1 MILKVLSLISSF
13 IKAEKK
19 FAPQKNEL
27 IIFDY
32 ESDELLSEIILGH
45 KNYTVLPHRSKY
57 YILILF
63 LSLLEIKNHKYSYK
77 IAFLKYTKAKY
88 ILNYHDNYTGLVI
101 PAKVT
106 NSKLFHIQNGRRGED
121 CIIDFTK
128 NIPKF
133 EKYFAWSKNWED
145 YCSNKMN
152 VPFEVIGS
160 IKNNFFKKTNLLPVK
175 RIQFISHWSQKGQI
189 AGNHKKRR
197 FTTTWKE
204 DVEDSTI
211 KIIEVLK
218 EFAKK
223 NNLSIEI
230 LLRRKGMS
238 EEENNFYRDLGF
250 DIEGKYLNKNDYWK
264 ENYLNAKNDAII
276 VGDSSECL
284 AYELMKRNFRVG
296 IFSARSLLTKTKHYH
311 YGWPTQ
317 TDDEGTFWMNRPN
330 RKNMLKVL
338 NYLLNVNEEEWKRQI
353 KLNKKI
359 IDYDY
364 QNNLLKDSL
373 TKIGIEIRK

>member
-13 IKAEKK
+13 FKAEKK

-32 ESDELLSEIILGH
+32 DSDELLSEIILGH

-88 ILNYHDNYTGLVI
+88 VLNYHDNYTGLVI

-128 NIPKF
+128 NVPKF
-133 EKYFAWSKNWED
+133 EKYFAWSKNWKD

-189 AGNHKKRR
+189 AGNHKARSAI
-197 FTTTWKE
+197 TWKE
-204 DVEDSTI
+204 DIEDPTI

-250 DIEGKYLNKNDYWK
+250 DIEDKYLNKNDYWK

-276 VGDSSECL
+276 VADSSECL

-296 IFSARSLLTKTKHYH
+296 IFSVRSLSTKTEHFH
-311 YGWPTQ
+311 YGWPSITSSF
-317 TDDEGTFWMNRPN
+317 GSFWTNIPDK
-330 RKNMLKVL
+330 KNMMEILEYLK
-338 NYLLNVNEEEWKRQI
+338 NVNEKEWENEI
-353 KLNKKI
+353 SLNNHI

-364 QNNLLKDSL
+364 NNFNLKKTLSNH
-373 TKIGIEIRK
+373 GIEINL